1 MRKSELPKWS
11 IEIKDPVWGGSNFW
25 GRDMK
30 FLCAP
35 RNFKKALQ
43 NFKSA
48 SWDALGALRNSEDA
62 LIFQFFRPKIFHDFL
77 AVVMVDRK
85 IFFSENFFYFSRDLV
100 DRGF

>member
-1 MRKSELPKWS
+1 MRKSELLKWS

-48 SWDALGALRNSEDA
+48 SWDGLGALRNSEDA

-77 AVVMVDRK
+77 AVVMVDRQK
-85 IFFSENFFYFSRDLV
+85 IFFGFFFIFREIW
-100 DRGF
+100 